1 MAKHKGLLI
10 LYILLN
16 LLLLAGCV
24 KFKDPVYRKVTIT
37 GPAFCFNYSRSFGS
51 FGSMAEENDST
62 ALMVAGGDLLYILI
76 DDQPLTLRY
85 RETDGLY
92 LSFSID
98 TADHFK
104 IYQEEKIISL
114 NLSDDSDAWNWIEK
128 SNRTAFE
135 NLRSLYITSIPS
147 GEQITSLKKI
157 SEINP
162 NLGLALEFEDNQQVI
177 EDILSVFNP
186 TWLVLPDIE
195 LKNITGEIIQ
205 NLKNLEFLSLAGD
218 NLQDLD
224 FIYLLP
230 KLSSLIIQGW
240 DPQTNG
246 GYRFKDI
253 KNLESLTFIESEIT
267 DISSIGFLPDL
278 KSIHFVECD
287 TLSEINTLSRFTNL
301 KSLGFIQCG
310 KISDI
315 SVINDIPSLTWLSLP
330 PNTSQENFTGIME
343 THLFLQVVELI
354 GCKEINDLS
363 PLEKLSDLRAISLDV
378 PVTDFVSLYQLTGLE
393 LIIFEEDMFEE
404 QGEAIS
410 GLQDALPDTQIVPGG
425 GLCLGSGWILL
436 LIPLVLTFRIISML
450 SKTIHSR

>member
-1 MAKHKGLLI
+1 MAKHKGLL
-10 LYILLN
+10 LLSILLY
-16 LLLLAGCV
+16 LLLVAGCV
-24 KFKDPVYRKVTIT
+24 KSKDPVYRKVTIT

-62 ALMVAGGDLLYILI
+62 ALMVAGDDLLYILI
-76 DDQPLTLRY
+76 DHQPLTLRY
-85 RETDGLY
+85 RETDGSY

-114 NLSDDSDAWNWIEK
+114 NLSDESDAWNWIEK
-128 SNRTAFE
+128 TDQASFE

-147 GEQITSLKKI
+147 EEQITTLKKI
-157 SEINP
+157 SETNP
-162 NLGLALEFEDNQQVI
+162 SLGLVLEFEDNQQVI

-195 LKNITGEIIQ
+195 LKNITEEIIQ
-205 NLKNLEFLSLAGD
+205 NLNNLELFCVDGE

-224 FIYLLP
+224 FIYSLP
-230 KLSSLIIQGW
+230 KLSSLIIPGW

-246 GYRFKDI
+246 GFRFKDI

-301 KSLGFIQCG
+301 KSIGFTQCG

-315 SVINDIPSLTWLSLP
+315 SVINNIPSLTWLSFP
-330 PNTSQENFTGIME
+330 PNITQVNFAGI
-343 THLFLQVVELI
+343 TDHLLFLQVVELI
-354 GCKEINDLS
+354 GCEEINDLS
-363 PLEKLSDLRAISLDV
+363 PLEKLSNLRAITLDV
-378 PVTDFVSLYQLTGLE
+378 PVTDFTPLYQLTGLE
-393 LIIFEEDMFEE
+393 LIILKDDVFEE

-410 GLQDALPDTQIVPGG
+410 ELQDALPDTQIVPGG

-436 LIPLVLTFRIISML
+436 LIPLILIVRLIFRFRKSINS
-450 SKTIHSR
+450 

>member
-1 MAKHKGLLI
+1 MAKNKGLL
-10 LYILLN
+10 LLSILLN

-24 KFKDPVYRKVTIT
+24 KSKDPVYRKVTIT
-37 GPAFCFNYSRSFGS
+37 GSTFCFNYSRSFGS

-62 ALMVAGGDLLYILI
+62 ALMLAGGDLLYILI
-76 DDQPLTLRY
+76 DDQPLILRY
-85 RETDGLY
+85 RETDGSY
-92 LSFSID
+92 FSFSID
-98 TADHFK
+98 TVDNFK

-114 NLSDDSDAWNWIEK
+114 NLSDKSDAWNWIEK

-147 GEQITSLKKI
+147 EEQITTLKKI

-162 NLGLALEFEDNQQVI
+162 NLGLVLEVNQQVI
-177 EDILSVFNP
+177 EVILAVFNP

-195 LKNITGEIIQ
+195 LRNITEGIIQ
-205 NLKNLEFLSLAGD
+205 NLNNLELFCVDGG

-230 KLSSLIIQGW
+230 KLSSLIIPGW

-246 GYRFKDI
+246 GFRFSDL
-253 KNLESLTFIESEIT
+253 KNLEFLALIESEIT

-287 TLSEINTLSRFTNL
+287 TLSEINTLSQFTNL
-301 KSLGFIQCG
+301 KSIGFTQCD

-315 SVINDIPSLTWLSLP
+315 SVINNIPSLTWLSLP
-330 PNTSQENFTGIME
+330 PNTSQENFTEIME
-343 THLFLQVVELI
+343 THLFLKVVELI
-354 GCKEINDLS
+354 GCKEIHDLS
-363 PLEKLSDLRAISLDV
+363 PLEKLSELKAISLDV
-378 PVTDFVSLYQLTGLE
+378 STTDFTPLYHLPGLE
-393 LIIFEEDMFEE
+393 LIILENEVYEE

-410 GLQDALPDTQIVPGG
+410 ELQDALPDTQIVPGG

-450 SKTIHSR
+450 RKTIHSRQP

>member
-1 MAKHKGLLI
+1 MTKHKGLL
-10 LYILLN
+10 LLSILLN

-24 KFKDPVYRKVTIT
+24 KSKDPVYRKVTIT

-85 RETDGLY
+85 RETEGSY
-92 LSFSID
+92 LSFSVD

-104 IYQEEKIISL
+104 IYQKEKIISL
-114 NLSDDSDAWNWIEK
+114 NLSDKSDAWDWIK
-128 SNRTAFE
+128 KTDQASFE

-147 GEQITSLKKI
+147 EEQITTLKKI
-157 SEINP
+157 SETNP
-162 NLGLALEFEDNQQVI
+162 SLGLVLEFEDNQQII

-195 LKNITGEIIQ
+195 LKNITEEIIQ
-205 NLKNLEFLSLAGD
+205 NLNNLELFCVDGG

-230 KLSSLIIQGW
+230 KLSSLIIPGW
-240 DPQTNG
+240 DPQING
-246 GYRFKDI
+246 DFRFKDI
-253 KNLESLTFIESEIT
+253 KNLESLTLIESEIT
-267 DISSIGFLPDL
+267 DLSSIGFLPDL

-301 KSLGFIQCG
+301 KSLGFTQCD

-315 SVINDIPSLTWLSLP
+315 SVINDIPSLTWLSFP
-330 PNTSQENFTGIME
+330 PNISQDNFAGI
-343 THLFLQVVELI
+343 TDHHLFLQVVELI
-354 GCKEINDLS
+354 GCKEIYYLS
-363 PLEKLSDLRAISLDV
+363 PLEKLSELKAISLDV
-378 PVTDFVSLYQLTGLE
+378 SATDFTPLYHLSGLE
-393 LIIFEEDMFEE
+393 LIILKDDMFEE

-410 GLQDALPDTQIVPGG
+410 DLQDALPNTQIVPGG

-436 LIPLVLTFRIISML
+436 LIPLILIIRIILMFRKSV
-450 SKTIHSR
+450 KC

>member
-1 MAKHKGLLI
+1 LS
-10 LYILLN
+10 ILLN

-24 KFKDPVYRKVTIT
+24 KSKDPVYRKVTIN

-76 DDQPLTLRY
+76 DDKPLTLRY
-85 RETDGLY
+85 READGSY

-114 NLSDDSDAWNWIEK
+114 NLSDESDAWNWIEK

-147 GEQITSLKKI
+147 EEQITTLKKI

-162 NLGLALEFEDNQQVI
+162 SLGLVLEFEDNQQVI

-195 LKNITGEIIQ
+195 LRNITEGIIQ
-205 NLKNLEFLSLAGD
+205 NLNNLELFCVDGG

-230 KLSSLIIQGW
+230 KLSSLIIPGW

-246 GYRFKDI
+246 GFRFKDI

-278 KSIHFVECD
+278 KSLHFVECD
-287 TLSEINTLSRFTNL
+287 TLSEL
-301 KSLGFIQCG
+301 
-310 KISDI
+310 
-315 SVINDIPSLTWLSLP
+315 
-330 PNTSQENFTGIME
+330 
-343 THLFLQVVELI
+343 
-354 GCKEINDLS
+354 
-363 PLEKLSDLRAISLDV
+363 
-378 PVTDFVSLYQLTGLE
+378 
-393 LIIFEEDMFEE
+393 
-404 QGEAIS
+404 
-410 GLQDALPDTQIVPGG
+410 
-425 GLCLGSGWILL
+425 
-436 LIPLVLTFRIISML
+436 
-450 SKTIHSR
+450 